1 MEDRKRM
8 NATRHQGDA
17 LEDVGAALGEEHA
30 AEGRAAAQ
38 HGGAQEDADE
48 HVGDGAELAKAVEH
62 EVGGRGEV
70 QDDGPELRKRKGM
83 GFPQV
88 FTWEEGRSNGGFTS
102 LAQTVTEW

>member
-1 MEDRKRM
+1 MTLMEDRKRM

-30 AEGRAAAQ
+30 AEGRAMAQ

-62 EVGGRGEV
+62 
-70 QDDGPELRKRKGM
+70 
-83 GFPQV
+83 QV
-88 FTWEEGRSNGGFTS
+88 LHRSMLTGSRFQPRNRS
-102 LAQTVTEW
+102 